1 MCRTDGAGH
10 CDPDLLIPIPSMLF
24 QGLLYTTALPNE
36 LQSMT
41 CGDRGEHDF
50 AKRRSELDIWIP
62 LPTKPGEPDFA
73 KGTVELDIWSPF

>member
-1 MCRTDGAGH
+1 
-10 CDPDLLIPIPSMLF
+10 MLF